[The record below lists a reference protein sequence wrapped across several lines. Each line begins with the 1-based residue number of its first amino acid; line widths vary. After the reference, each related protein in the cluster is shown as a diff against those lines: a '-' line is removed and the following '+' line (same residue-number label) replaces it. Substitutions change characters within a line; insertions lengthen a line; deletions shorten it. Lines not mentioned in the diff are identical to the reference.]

1 MESKKFDIPLTG
13 KHPDTEEAIL
23 VHLYERPEEEH
34 STESLSSVLTYVPV
48 TPTDKVV
55 EGILAVRDGLPAPE
69 FDNTPRP
76 RTVEDVQRD
85 IEALI
90 VKGLVKG
97 KRKGTPGKITHAN
110 VQLTTEGERQAIE
123 AKNRDRKLTIHMDFV
138 KPVAG

>member
-1 MESKKFDIPLTG
+1 LESKKFDIPLTG

-34 STESLSSVLTYVPV
+34 STESLASVLTYKPI
-48 TPTDKVV
+48 TPPHEIAEAIK
-55 EGILAVRDGLPAPE
+55 AMRDGLPAPE
-69 FDNTPRP
+69 FDRTPQLCK
-76 RTVEDVQRD
+76 VEDVQRD

-123 AKNRDRKLTIHMDFV
+123 AKNRDRKLPIQVEFV

>member
-1 MESKKFDIPLTG
+1 MEHEFDIPLTG

-34 STESLSSVLTYVPV
+34 STDSLASVLTYIPI
-48 TPTDKVV
+48 TPPDKIA
-55 EGILAVRDGLPAPE
+55 EGIKAMQNGLPAPE
-69 FDNTPRP
+69 FDRTPQLRK
-76 RTVEDVQRD
+76 VEDVQRD

-97 KRKGTPGKITHAN
+97 KRKGMPGKITHAN
-110 VQLTTEGERQAIE
+110 VQLTTQGERQAIE

-138 KPVAG
+138 RPLVD

>member
-1 MESKKFDIPLTG
+1 MERKFDIPLTG

-34 STESLSSVLTYVPV
+34 STESLASVLTCIPI
-48 TPTDKVV
+48 TPPDKIV
-55 EGILAVRDGLPAPE
+55 EGIKAIQDGQPTPE
-69 FDNTPRP
+69 FDRTPQLRP
-76 RTVEDVQRD
+76 VEDVQRD

-110 VQLTTEGERQAIE
+110 VRLTTEGERQAIE
-123 AKNRDRKLTIHMDFV
+123 AKNRDRKLTIHVDFV
-138 KPVAG
+138 KPLDD

>member
-1 MESKKFDIPLTG
+1 MKSKFDIHLPG

-34 STESLSSVLTYVPV
+34 STESLASVLTYIPA
-48 TPTDKVV
+48 TPPHEIA
-55 EGILAVRDGLPAPE
+55 EGIRAMRDGLPAPE
-69 FDNTPRP
+69 FDRAPRP
-76 RTVEDVQRD
+76 CKVEDVQRD

-123 AKNRDRKLTIHMDFV
+123 AKNRDRKLTIHTDFV
-138 KPVAG
+138 KPLVD